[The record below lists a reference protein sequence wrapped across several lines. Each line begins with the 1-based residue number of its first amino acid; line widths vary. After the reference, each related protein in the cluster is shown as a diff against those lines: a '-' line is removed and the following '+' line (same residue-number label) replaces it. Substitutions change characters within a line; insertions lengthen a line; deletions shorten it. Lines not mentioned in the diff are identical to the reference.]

1 VDRGIDRAAE
11 LEILSVPCVSLLG
24 CLLASIT
31 AALDLF
37 SLHPAFRNGKHMML
51 MEWSTELDTANIAAI
66 FSSEKKRM
74 RYFVSFQ
81 ISFLGLDVFRTP
93 LIHRI
98 GKSWE

>member
-51 MEWSTELDTANIAAI
+51 MEWSTESDTANIAAI
-66 FSSEKKRM
+66 FSSEKKGCGTLFR
-74 RYFVSFQ
+74 FKLV
-81 ISFLGLDVFRTP
+81 FLV
-93 LIHRI
+93 
-98 GKSWE
+98 